1 MRIHFLD
8 MSNADLLAETKS
20 LVRSSDDLE
29 VKILYRLD
37 EIRCRGL
44 DSAMG
49 YGSTT
54 RFAVEVLGMTPDQ
67 AAKRLAALTNCRQW
81 PELMVLLEKG
91 AISLSTVNMVGP
103 KLTEANKDLLLGDLA
118 GKSTRETR
126 LLLASVDAEGR
137 RREGAR
143 MVDLRL
149 SLSEE
154 VLARWEHARSLVA
167 KAKMKPLEEALT
179 EIVDDFLARHD
190 PVAKAQRARQR
201 SHQKRATGDC
211 RAAGRS
217 DAVARAAADCS
228 SAGRSDAAASAAT
241 DCRAAGRSDAAADC
255 RAAGC
260 SDAAA
265 DRRAAGCSDAAADC
279 RAAGCSDAAA
289 DRRAAGCSDAAA
301 TSAVDCRAAG
311 CSDAAAT
318 SAVNCRAAGCSDT
331 AASAAAYCRAA
342 GSSDVVTS
350 AAAYCRAAGSS
361 DVVTSAAADVRME
374 GRSDVVTGP
383 IADGRTEGRCGVVL
397 TPAGHGTHGSRSRYV
412 PAPVR
417 HALWRRAGGRCEA
430 PGCGK
435 TESLQVDHKQ
445 VMFCRGGEHDLDNL
459 QLLCTACHKLKTT
472 RELGREALE
481 RKVRERVEARK
492 ALYYAR
498 GHYLPPIDG

>member
-1 MRIHFLD
+1 MRIHFRD
-8 MSNADLLAETKS
+8 TSNADLLAETKS

-103 KLTEANKDLLLGDLA
+103 KLTEANKDLLLGELA

-126 LLLASVDAEGR
+126 LLLASVDGEGR
-137 RREGAR
+137 RREGVR

-149 SLSEE
+149 SLSED

-167 KAKMKPLEEALT
+167 KAKMKPLEDALT

-201 SHQKRATGDC
+201 SHEERATGDC
-211 RAAGRS
+211 RAAGHS
-217 DAVARAAADCS
+217 DAVARAEEDCRA
-228 SAGRSDAAASAAT
+228 AGRSDAAASAAA
-241 DCRAAGRSDAAADC
+241 DCRAADRSDAVASAAADC

-265 DRRAAGCSDAAADC
+265 SAAADC
-279 RAAGCSDAAA
+279 RAAG
-289 DRRAAGCSDAAA
+289 GCSDAVA
-301 TSAVDCRAAG
+301 SA
-311 CSDAAAT
+311 
-318 SAVNCRAAGCSDT
+318 AAGCSDT
-331 AASAAAYCRAA
+331 AASAAVDCRAA
-342 GSSDVVTS
+342 G
-350 AAAYCRAAGSS
+350 
-361 DVVTSAAADVRME
+361 
-374 GRSDVVTGP
+374 RSDVITGP
-383 IADGRTEGRCGVVL
+383 VADGRTEGRCGVVSIFS
-397 TPAGHGTHGSRSRYV
+397 GHGTHGSRSRYV

-430 PGCGK
+430 PGCGM
-435 TESLQVDHKQ
+435 TENLQIDHKQ
-445 VMFCRGGEHDLDNL
+445 VLFCRGGGHDLDNL
-459 QLLCTACHKLKTT
+459 QLLCPACHKLKTT
-472 RELGREALE
+472 HELGREALD
-481 RKVRERVEARK
+481 RKVRERVEASNG
-492 ALYYAR
+492 LHYVR

>member
-1 MRIHFLD
+1 MRIHFLET
-8 MSNADLLAETKS
+8 SNADLLAETKS

-103 KLTEANKDLLLGDLA
+103 KLTEANKDLLLGELA

-137 RREGAR
+137 HREGAR
-143 MVDLRL
+143 LVDLRL
-149 SLSEE
+149 SLSED

-190 PVAKAQRARQR
+190 PVVKAQRARQR
-201 SHQKRATGDC
+201 SHEKRSTGDC

-217 DAVARAAADCS
+217 DDAASAA
-228 SAGRSDAAASAAT
+228 AGRSDDAASAAA
-241 DCRAAGRSDAAADC
+241 DCRAAGRSDDAASAAADC
-255 RAAGC
+255 RAAGR
-260 SDAAA
+260 SDDAARA
-265 DRRAAGCSDAAADC
+265 AAGCSDAAASAAADC
-279 RAAGCSDAAA
+279 RAA
-289 DRRAAGCSDAAA
+289 
-301 TSAVDCRAAG
+301 
-311 CSDAAAT
+311 
-318 SAVNCRAAGCSDT
+318 
-331 AASAAAYCRAA
+331 
-342 GSSDVVTS
+342 
-350 AAAYCRAAGSS
+350 
-361 DVVTSAAADVRME
+361 

-383 IADGRTEGRCGVVL
+383 VADGRTEGRRGAVS
-397 TPAGHGTHGSRSRYV
+397 TFAGHGTHGSRSRYV

-430 PGCGK
+430 PDCGK

-445 VMFCRGGEHDLDNL
+445 VLFCRGGEHDLDNL

-481 RKVRERVEARK
+481 RKVRERVEARYG
-492 ALYYAR
+492 LYYAR
-498 GHYLPPIDG
+498 GHHLPPIDG

>member
-1 MRIHFLD
+1 MRIHFRD
-8 MSNADLLAETKS
+8 TSNADLLAETKS

-103 KLTEANKDLLLGDLA
+103 KLTEANKDLLLGELA

-126 LLLASVDAEGR
+126 LLLASVDGEGR
-137 RREGAR
+137 RREGVR

-149 SLSEE
+149 SLSED

-167 KAKMKPLEEALT
+167 KAKMKPLEDALT

-201 SHQKRATGDC
+201 SHEERATGDC
-211 RAAGRS
+211 RAAGHS
-217 DAVARAAADCS
+217 DAVARAEEDCRA
-228 SAGRSDAAASAAT
+228 AGRSDAAASAAADCRAADRSDAVASAAA
-241 DCRAAGRSDAAADC
+241 DCRAAGCSDAVASAEEDCRVADRSDAVASAAADC

-265 DRRAAGCSDAAADC
+265 SAAADC

-289 DRRAAGCSDAAA
+289 SAAA
-301 TSAVDCRAAG
+301 DCRAAG
-311 CSDAAAT
+311 GCSDAVA
-318 SAVNCRAAGCSDT
+318 SAAAGCSDT
-331 AASAAAYCRAA
+331 AASAAVDCRAA
-342 GSSDVVTS
+342 G
-350 AAAYCRAAGSS
+350 
-361 DVVTSAAADVRME
+361 
-374 GRSDVVTGP
+374 RSDVITGP
-383 IADGRTEGRCGVVL
+383 VADGRTEGRCGVVSIFS
-397 TPAGHGTHGSRSRYV
+397 GHGTHGSRSRYV

-430 PGCGK
+430 PGCGM
-435 TESLQVDHKQ
+435 TENLQIDHKQ
-445 VMFCRGGEHDLDNL
+445 VLFCRGGGHDLDNL
-459 QLLCTACHKLKTT
+459 QLLCPACHKLKTT
-472 RELGREALE
+472 HELGREALD
-481 RKVRERVEARK
+481 RKVRERVEASNG
-492 ALYYAR
+492 LHYVR

>member
-8 MSNADLLAETKS
+8 TSNADLLAETKS
-20 LVRSSDDLE
+20 LVSSADDLE

-67 AAKRLAALTNCRQW
+67 AAKRLAALTNCRNW
-81 PELMVLLEKG
+81 PELMVLLEKR

-103 KLTEANKDLLLGDLA
+103 KLTEANKDLLLGELA

-143 MVDLRL
+143 MVDLKL
-149 SLSEE
+149 SLSED

-179 EIVDDFLARHD
+179 EIVDDFLARHA
-190 PVAKAQRARQR
+190 PMAKARRAQQR
-201 SHQKRATGDC
+201 SHGKRPTEHCRAAADAVASAAADCRGSGRSDAVATPAADC

-217 DAVARAAADCS
+217 DAVAGAAANGSVAACSAAASAAANGSVAACSDAVAGVAANGSAAACSDAAAGAAANS
-228 SAGRSDAAASAAT
+228 SAAACSDAAASAA
-241 DCRAAGRSDAAADC
+241 ADC
-255 RAAGC
+255 RAAAC
-260 SDAAA
+260 SL
-265 DRRAAGCSDAAADC
+265 AGA
-279 RAAGCSDAAA
+279 
-289 DRRAAGCSDAAA
+289 
-301 TSAVDCRAAG
+301 
-311 CSDAAAT
+311 
-318 SAVNCRAAGCSDT
+318 
-331 AASAAAYCRAA
+331 
-342 GSSDVVTS
+342 
-350 AAAYCRAAGSS
+350 
-361 DVVTSAAADVRME
+361 E
-374 GRSDVVTGP
+374 
-383 IADGRTEGRCGVVL
+383 ADGRTEGRAEVVTGSAADGRTGASSGVVS
-397 TPAGHGTHGSRSRYV
+397 TSAGHGIPGSRSRYI

-417 HALWRRAGGRCEA
+417 HALWRRAGGHCEA

-435 TESLQVDHKQ
+435 TANLQIDHKQ
-445 VMFCRGGEHDLDNL
+445 VLYCRGGGHALDNL

-481 RKVRERVEARK
+481 RKVRERVEAMHG
-492 ALYYAR
+492 LHYAR

>member
-1 MRIHFLD
+1 MRIHFLET
-8 MSNADLLAETKS
+8 SNADLLAETKS

-103 KLTEANKDLLLGDLA
+103 KLTEANKDLLLGELA

-149 SLSEE
+149 SLPED

-201 SHQKRATGDC
+201 SHEKRATGDC

-217 DAVARAAADCS
+217 DAVAS
-228 SAGRSDAAASAAT
+228 VSA
-241 DCRAAGRSDAAADC
+241 DCRAAGRSDAVASASADCRAADRSDAAAGASADC
-255 RAAGC
+255 RAAGR
-260 SDAAA
+260 SDAVASASA
-265 DRRAAGCSDAAADC
+265 DCRAAGRSDATASAAADC
-279 RAAGCSDAAA
+279 RAAGRSDAVASNAADCRAAACSDAAA
-289 DRRAAGCSDAAA
+289 RTAADCGSAGRSDA
-301 TSAVDCRAAG
+301 V
-311 CSDAAAT
+311 
-318 SAVNCRAAGCSDT
+318 
-331 AASAAAYCRAA
+331 ASAAADGR
-342 GSSDVVTS
+342 T
-350 AAAYCRAAGSS
+350 
-361 DVVTSAAADVRME
+361 E
-374 GRSDVVTGP
+374 GRSDVVTGSV
-383 IADGRTEGRCGVVL
+383 ADGRTEGRCDVVS
-397 TPAGHGTHGSRSRYV
+397 TFTGHGTHGSRSRYV
-412 PAPVR
+412 PAPAR

-435 TESLQVDHKQ
+435 TENLQIDHKQ
-445 VMFCRGGEHDLDNL
+445 VLFCRGGGHDLDNL

-481 RKVRERVEARK
+481 RKVRERVEAMYG
-492 ALYYAR
+492 LHYAR

>member
-1 MRIHFLD
+1 MRIHFRD
-8 MSNADLLAETKS
+8 TSNADLLAETKS

-103 KLTEANKDLLLGDLA
+103 RLTEANKDLLLGELA
-118 GKSTRETR
+118 GRSTRETR
-126 LLLASVDAEGR
+126 LLLASVDGEGR
-137 RREGAR
+137 RREGAQ

-201 SHQKRATGDC
+201 SHEKRATGDC

-217 DAVARAAADCS
+217 DA
-228 SAGRSDAAASAAT
+228 AASASA
-241 DCRAAGRSDAAADC
+241 DCRAAGRSDAVAGASADCRAAGRSDAVAGASADCRAAGRSDAVAGASADC

-265 DRRAAGCSDAAADC
+265 SASAGRSDVAASVEEDC
-279 RAAGCSDAAA
+279 RAAGCSD
-289 DRRAAGCSDAAA
+289 
-301 TSAVDCRAAG
+301 
-311 CSDAAAT
+311 
-318 SAVNCRAAGCSDT
+318 
-331 AASAAAYCRAA
+331 
-342 GSSDVVTS
+342 
-350 AAAYCRAAGSS
+350 
-361 DVVTSAAADVRME
+361 
-374 GRSDVVTGP
+374 VVTGP
-383 IADGRTEGRCGVVL
+383 VADGRTEGRCGAVS
-397 TPAGHGTHGSRSRYV
+397 TFAGHGTHGSRSRYV

-430 PGCGK
+430 SGCGK
-435 TESLQVDHKQ
+435 TERLQIDHKQ
-445 VMFCRGGEHDLDNL
+445 VLFCRGGEHDLDNL

-472 RELGREALE
+472 HELGREALE
-481 RKVRERVEARK
+481 RKVRERVEARRG
-492 ALYYAR
+492 LYYAR

>member
-8 MSNADLLAETKS
+8 TSNADLLAETKS

-54 RFAVEVLGMTPDQ
+54 RFAVDVLGMTPDQ

-103 KLTEANKDLLLGDLA
+103 KLTEANKDLLLGELA
-118 GKSTRETR
+118 GKSTRDTR

-179 EIVDDFLARHD
+179 EIVDEFLARHD

-201 SHQKRATGDC
+201 SHEKRSTGDC
-211 RAAGRS
+211 RAAGCS
-217 DAVARAAADCS
+217 NDAASVAADCRAAACSDTAASVAADCRAAACS
-228 SAGRSDAAASAAT
+228 DTAASVAADCRAAACADAAASVAEDCCAAGHSDAAASAAA
-241 DCRAAGRSDAAADC
+241 DCRAAACSDAVASAAADC
-255 RAAGC
+255 RAAAC
-260 SDAAA
+260 SDAVA
-265 DRRAAGCSDAAADC
+265 SAAADC
-279 RAAGCSDAAA
+279 RAAACFDAVAS
-289 DRRAAGCSDAAA
+289 GA
-301 TSAVDCRAAG
+301 TDCRAA
-311 CSDAAAT
+311 A
-318 SAVNCRAAGCSDT
+318 CSDT
-331 AASAAAYCRAA
+331 VASAA
-342 GSSDVVTS
+342 SDGRT
-350 AAAYCRAAGSS
+350 
-361 DVVTSAAADVRME
+361 E
-374 GRSDVVTGP
+374 GQSDVVTGFA
-383 IADGRTEGRCGVVL
+383 ADGRTEARSGVVS
-397 TPAGHGTHGSRSRYV
+397 TFAGHGTHGGRSRYV
-412 PAPVR
+412 PALVR
-417 HALWRRAGGRCEA
+417 HALWRRAGGRCEE

-435 TESLQVDHKQ
+435 TESLQIDHKQ
-445 VMFCRGGEHDLDNL
+445 VLFCRGGGHDLDNL

-481 RKVRERVEARK
+481 RKVRERVEAGGGL
-492 ALYYAR
+492 AYAR
-498 GHYLPPIDG
+498 GHYLPPIYG

>member
-1 MRIHFLD
+1 
-8 MSNADLLAETKS
+8 
-20 LVRSSDDLE
+20 
-29 VKILYRLD
+29 
-37 EIRCRGL
+37 
-44 DSAMG
+44 MG

-67 AAKRLAALTNCRQW
+67 AAKRLAALTNCRHW

-103 KLTEANKDLLLGDLA
+103 KLTEANKGLLLGELA

-137 RREGAR
+137 RRERVR

-149 SLSEE
+149 SLSED
-154 VLARWEHARSLVA
+154 VLARWEHARSLIA

-179 EIVDDFLARHD
+179 EIVDNFLARHD

-201 SHQKRATGDC
+201 SREKRSTGDC

-228 SAGRSDAAASAAT
+228 SAGRSDAVAMAAADGGSESRSDAVASASADCRAADRSDAAASASADCRAADRSDAAAGASA
-241 DCRAAGRSDAAADC
+241 DCRAAGRSDAVA
-255 RAAGC
+255 
-260 SDAAA
+260 S
-265 DRRAAGCSDAAADC
+265 AAADC
-279 RAAGCSDAAA
+279 RAAGRSDAVANASADCRAAGRSDATASAAADCRAAGRSDAVASNAADCRAAACSDAAA
-289 DRRAAGCSDAAA
+289 RTAADCGSAGRSDA
-301 TSAVDCRAAG
+301 V
-311 CSDAAAT
+311 
-318 SAVNCRAAGCSDT
+318 
-331 AASAAAYCRAA
+331 ASAAADGR
-342 GSSDVVTS
+342 T
-350 AAAYCRAAGSS
+350 
-361 DVVTSAAADVRME
+361 E
-374 GRSDVVTGP
+374 GRSDVVTGSV
-383 IADGRTEGRCGVVL
+383 ADGRTEGRCDVVS
-397 TPAGHGTHGSRSRYV
+397 TFTGHGTHGSRSRYV
-412 PAPVR
+412 PAPAR

-435 TESLQVDHKQ
+435 TENLQIDHKQ
-445 VMFCRGGEHDLDNL
+445 VLFCRGGGHDLDNL

-481 RKVRERVEARK
+481 RKVRERVEAMYG
-492 ALYYAR
+492 LHYAR